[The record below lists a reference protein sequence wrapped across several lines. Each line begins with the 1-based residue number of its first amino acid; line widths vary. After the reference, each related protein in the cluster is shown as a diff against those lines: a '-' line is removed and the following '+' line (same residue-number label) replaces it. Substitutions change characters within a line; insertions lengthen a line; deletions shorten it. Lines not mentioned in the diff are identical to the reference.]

1 MKLTIVKPRAAFMAL
16 TALPVS
22 TFAASGAPGWLQETM
37 FASGKINSVVIAVAV
52 VLLGI
57 AAWMFAL
64 DRRLGKLERQVKGKQ
79 AQQQGPLKQ
88 DA

>member
-1 MKLTIVKPRAAFMAL
+1 MAL

-37 FASGKINSVVIAVAV
+37 FASGKINSVVMVVAV

-57 AAWMFAL
+57 AVWMFAL
-64 DRRLGKLERQVKGKQ
+64 DRRLGKMERDINKKNTS
-79 AQQQGPLKQ
+79 AK
-88 DA
+88 